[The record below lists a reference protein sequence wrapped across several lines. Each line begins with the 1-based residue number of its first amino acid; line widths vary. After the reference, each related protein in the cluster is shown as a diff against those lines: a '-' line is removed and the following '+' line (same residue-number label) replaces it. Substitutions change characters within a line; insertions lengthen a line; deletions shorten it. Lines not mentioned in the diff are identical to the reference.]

1 MNLAFLP
8 QIRTVHIA
16 CVAASG
22 ILFLLRGLPLV
33 AGGRPCDHRWLRR
46 LSYAIDTVLLT
57 AAFALMALLHA
68 WPGQQRWLTV
78 KVLLVLVYIAL
89 GSLALRRGK
98 GAGFRKACFLAAL
111 AVFLFIVGI
120 ARRHDPWGWL
130 GLLGPV

>member
-1 MNLAFLP
+1 MMSLVP
-8 QIRTVHIA
+8 GIRTVHIA

-22 ILFLLRGLPLV
+22 ALFLLRGLPLV
-33 AGGRPCDHRWLRR
+33 VGSKPLDPRWLRR
-46 LSYAIDTVLLT
+46 LSYAVDTVLL
-57 AAFALMALLHA
+57 AAAILLMTLLHA

-78 KVLLVLVYIAL
+78 KLLLVLVYIVL

-98 GAGFRKACFLAAL
+98 GAGFRKACFVAAL

>member
-1 MNLAFLP
+1 MIALLSP
-8 QIRTVHIA
+8 IRTLHIA

-22 ILFLLRGLPLV
+22 ALFLLRGLPLV
-33 AGGRPCDHRWLRR
+33 VGRKPFDHRWLRR

-57 AAFALMALLHA
+57 AALALMALLQA

-78 KVLLVLVYIAL
+78 KVLLVLAYIAL

-98 GAGFRKACFLAAL
+98 GAGFRKACFLAAV
-111 AVFLFIVGI
+111 AVFVFIVGI

-130 GLLGPV
+130 SLL